1 MQTCPKCQNSV
12 RDRETRCDR
21 CGTRM
26 DGSAERPVSIH
37 PLNLIGALL
46 LVAGLIG
53 SIHFLAMFDVGVKGD
68 GENRVVNAGLVSD
81 RSTGITFTAGLMVA
95 GAALLGRNR

>member
-1 MQTCPKCQNSV
+1 
-12 RDRETRCDR
+12 
-21 CGTRM
+21 M
-26 DGSAERPVSIH
+26 DGGAERSTSIH
-37 PLNLIGALL
+37 PLSLFGALL

-53 SIHFLAMFDVGVKGD
+53 SIHFFVMFDIGVKGE

-95 GAALLGRNR
+95 GAALLGSSRRP